1 MRTLIKPQLDLFF
14 QWPNHYLGREL
25 KKISEILDRHPEFA
39 QWVHVDLTENK
50 ISTGNVGMSSDQV
63 LRAAVIKNI
72 RKLSYE
78 ELAFNIADSKSTRA
92 FMMLEVDENYSASCL
107 QETVSKI
114 SEETWKNISRELV
127 FDAREGGFEDCKIV
141 RVDSTVTDTHIGYPT
156 DSKLLYD
163 CIRVIDREFKRARI
177 FACKKSWRLTSTEQ
191 VKTAKSLRY
200 KINNS
205 KNDEQRLPHYKE
217 LLKIAKSIKAELP
230 SMIVKIE
237 KVFEKKK
244 KKWHL
249 EKPLEQL
256 QNVDF
261 YLEKVIYQ
269 AEKRVIK
276 GQTVPVHKKIVSI
289 FESHTDII
297 VKDRRDTQFGHKIF
311 VTSGKSN
318 MVLHCD
324 IPRGNPAD
332 SEMFLPT
339 LNSLQNSYDMLPRK
353 VSSDGGFA
361 SQDNVTES
369 KKMGVKDVCFP
380 KTCNMKI
387 TDMVKSSWV
396 YKNLL
401 NWRAGI
407 EAVISFLKR
416 CFGLSRATWSGFT
429 GYKRYIRSGVTAYNL
444 VVLARLELSV
454 T

>member
-1 MRTLIKPQLDLFF
+1 MRTSMKPQLDLFF

-25 KKISEILDRHPEFA
+25 KKVSEILDRHPEFVE
-39 QWVHVDLTENK
+39 WVHVNLTSGK
-50 ISTGNVGMSSDQV
+50 ASTGNTGMSSEQV
-63 LRAAVIKNI
+63 LRGAIIKNI

-92 FMMLEVDENYSASCL
+92 FMMLEFDEKYSASCL
-107 QETVSKI
+107 QSTISKI
-114 SEETWKNISRELV
+114 SEETWENISKVLV
-127 FDAREGGFEDCKIV
+127 FDAKEQGFENCKAV
-141 RVDSTVTDTHIGYPT
+141 RIDSTVTDTHIEHPT

-163 CIRVIDREFKRARI
+163 CIRVIDREFKRARK
-177 FACKKSWRLTSTEQ
+177 FSFKKSWRLTSMKQ
-191 VKTAKSLRY
+191 VKVAKSLRY

-205 KNDEQRLPHYKE
+205 KNDDQRLPHYKK
-217 LLKIAKSIKAELP
+217 LLKIAKSIKSDLP

-244 KKWHL
+244 RGHL
-249 EKPLEQL
+249 EKSLEQL
-256 QNVDF
+256 KNVDF

-269 AEKRVIK
+269 TETRVIK
-276 GQTVPVHKKIVSI
+276 GRNVPSHKKVVSI

-297 VKDRRDTQFGHKIF
+297 VKDRRQTQFGHKIF
-311 VTSGKSN
+311 VTTGKSGL
-318 MVLHCD
+318 VLHCA
-324 IPRGNPAD
+324 IPRGNPND

-339 LNSLQNSYDMLPRK
+339 LNSLKRNYDIFPKK
-353 VSSDGGFA
+353 VSSDGGFS
-361 SQDNVTES
+361 SQKNVKES
-369 KKMGVKDVCFP
+369 KAMGVKDVCFP

-401 NWRAGI
+401 NWRAGV

-416 CFGLSRATWSGFT
+416 CFGLSKATWSGFD
-429 GYKRYIRSGVTAYNL
+429 GYKQYVRSGVVSYNL
-444 VVLARLELSV
+444 VVLARHELSV